1 MSTWNTTAVD
11 TFLRTVKTARDY
23 NSREIRLSIQDAESL
38 SISLGLMLN
47 QERELIMRI
56 MKLQDQL
63 LSVQTPGT
71 NVNFSG
77 GSF

>member
-38 SISLGLMLN
+38 SISLALMLN
-47 QERELIMRI
+47 QERELVMRI